1 MFNSSANSG
10 PEKTGL
16 LDKYLVLWSSEFGLG
31 HNRSA
36 YCFTIWMAG
45 AGNKGFEFQ
54 RDLLSHNLQY
64 LKKSPRP
71 ALGVGL
77 SFA

>member
-1 MFNSSANSG
+1 MLISNIGSVYLERVNPTGNIVFNSSANSG

-36 YCFTIWMAG
+36 YCFTIWMAS
-45 AGNKGFEFQ
+45 ARQ
-54 RDLLSHNLQY
+54 
-64 LKKSPRP
+64 
-71 ALGVGL
+71 
-77 SFA
+77 

>member
-1 MFNSSANSG
+1 MLNSSANSG

-16 LDKYLVLWSSEFGLG
+16 LDKNLVLWPSEFGLG

-54 RDLLSHNLQY
+54 RNLFSHIPQY

-71 ALGVGL
+71 ALGGGL